1 MMTQYNDITR
11 FFTILVLILL
21 ISCQSPSLQRQR
33 KGDDRFKTTAPS
45 LIYFKN
51 IRSIK
56 YQSKR
61 NPKTNLDLY
70 HPKVF
75 IEKTNLPVIYPVIAH
90 NWLEDESYLVFEKKN
105 IVEASK
111 ILVGVASGDII
122 ELKWPS
128 KDYLDQLEFVIQL
141 ENIIKSGQN
150 MIIEGPKKEKKPLKY
165 SIPARISFTA
175 TLQDFLNLTETANSR
190 AKK

>member
-1 MMTQYNDITR
+1 MTQYNDITR
-11 FFTILVLILL
+11 FFTILILILL
-21 ISCQSPSLQRQR
+21 ISCESSSVERQR
-33 KGDDRFKTTAPS
+33 NGDDRFKTTAPS

-61 NPKTNLDLY
+61 NLKTNLDLY
-70 HPKVF
+70 HPKAF
-75 IEKTNLPVIYPVIAH
+75 IDKTNLPIIYPVIAH
-90 NWLEDESYLVFEKKN
+90 NWLEDESFLVFEKKN
-105 IVEASK
+105 IAEESK
-111 ILVGVASGDII
+111 ILVEVVSGDTI

-128 KDYLDQLEFVIQL
+128 KDYLEQLEFVKQL
-141 ENIIKSGQN
+141 ENFIKSEQN
-150 MIIEGPKKEKKPLKY
+150 IFIEGPKKGKRVLKY
-165 SIPARISFTA
+165 SIPASISFTA